1 MRSMSPSFRR
11 QQGVALLIG
20 LIMLL
25 VLTIL
30 GVTAIRTTTQQE
42 TMSAAVQQ
50 QTQTFQAAEAAI
62 RAFMVQFCGG
72 GTCAQPPPD
81 GGAQILARAI
91 ANSFQAQP
99 PAPATQAP
107 VVGSGLNANASL
119 VYSRKIAA
127 EGSSFNKSAF
137 YEFVI
142 TSTATQQNT
151 GAQAQHTQGIRFI
164 GPDSGS

>member
-1 MRSMSPSFRR
+1 MRFPSASFRR
-11 QQGVALLIG
+11 QQGVALLVG

-30 GVTAIRTTTQQE
+30 GVTAIRTTTQQG

-62 RAFMVQFCGG
+62 RSFMVQFCGG
-72 GTCAQPPPD
+72 GTCEQPPPD

-91 ANSFQAQP
+91 SNSFQVKP
-99 PAPATQAP
+99 PAPATQTP
-107 VVGSGLNANASL
+107 TLGSGLNASANL
-119 VYSRKIAA
+119 LYLRKIAA

-137 YEFVI
+137 YEFTI

-151 GAQAQHTQGIRFI
+151 GAQATHLQGIRFI